1 MINQRDI
8 EKALDFLRDSAET
21 AAQNRANRVYVEDY
35 LKVIKAEQM
44 GKYPDLPV
52 NAQERNAHLSVQ
64 YITHLQAIKEAIY
77 EDEKLRFLIDAAK
90 AKISAWQTME
100 KVNANV

>member
-1 MINQRDI
+1 M
-8 EKALDFLRDSAET
+8 
-21 AAQNRANRVYVEDY
+21 
-35 LKVIKAEQM
+35 
-44 GKYPDLPV
+44 
-52 NAQERNAHLSVQ
+52 Q